1 MLEIQATHKLF
12 LYWYLGN
19 MKENFSTFLWLQL
32 IGPASKHRLTFLI
45 QDWKLH
51 PVPIL
56 LTEDTPF
63 LIWVLI
69 SQNNFSPKPFCN
81 CSWLK
86 RILHLHLNT
95 FCATELFRYTLK
107 TLENLKI
114 NYKDTRKPRLGGGY
128 KFRWKKFDVNL
139 SEKHNAFQP
148 IFAFHI
154 ETSLLICTIEW
165 QISIWNTTL
174 SWNGLKSA
182 IMLIFFFPMFPFDPP
197 KNRKPRVFQNQG
209 VSCCFQGH
217 QKGTLGRKWL
227 NSEKRSIKNA

>member
-86 RILHLHLNT
+86 RILDLHLNT
-95 FCATELFRYTLK
+95 FCATGLFRYTLK

-139 SEKHNAFQP
+139 SEKQRISAHFCVSYRNQSFDLHNRMTDFYM
-148 IFAFHI
+148 
-154 ETSLLICTIEW
+154 EY
-165 QISIWNTTL
+165 NTE
-174 SWNGLKSA
+174 LKW
-182 IMLIFFFPMFPFDPP
+182 IKKCDYVNLFLP
-197 KNRKPRVFQNQG
+197 N
-209 VSCCFQGH
+209 VSF
-217 QKGTLGRKWL
+217 W
-227 NSEKRSIKNA
+227 SS